1 MPESDAEESTE
12 DILIDFL
19 ERNLNLEN
27 ARSIEFQRVNRIGK
41 KSMSNA
47 SKPRVIIARFLRFK
61 DREAVFA
68 RRRYIDIESDYGI
81 GPDFPK
87 KVFDLRRKLTPQME
101 AARSQRKRAAF
112 SRSEPYKLIIDGK
125 EIM

>member
-1 MPESDAEESTE
+1 M
-12 DILIDFL
+12 
-19 ERNLNLEN
+19 EN
-27 ARSIEFQRVNRIGK
+27 ARFIEFQRVHRIGK

-68 RRRYIDIESDYGI
+68 RRHYIDKESDYGI

-87 KVFDLRRKLTPQME
+87 KVFDMRRKLTPQME
-101 AARSQRKRAAF
+101 AARSQGKRAAF